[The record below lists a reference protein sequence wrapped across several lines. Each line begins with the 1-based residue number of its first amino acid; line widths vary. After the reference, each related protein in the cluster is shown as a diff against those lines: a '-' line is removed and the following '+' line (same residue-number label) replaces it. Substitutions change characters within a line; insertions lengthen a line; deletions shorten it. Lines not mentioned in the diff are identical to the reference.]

1 MEFLK
6 KKWQI
11 IVIVI
16 LILFGMNKCASSC
29 TNENKYESSEKTR
42 IEQVDSLN
50 NIINIM
56 NDSIKSLNMKV
67 QVLEATI
74 NGNQEMINRL
84 SQANEQISN
93 AKKNINVNVRQSK

>member
-1 MEFLK
+1 MEFIK
-6 KKWQI
+6 RKWQI
-11 IVIVI
+11 IVIVL
-16 LILFGMNKCASSC
+16 LILFGMNKCTSSC
-29 TNENKYESSEKTR
+29 TNENMYESSEKTR

-50 NIINIM
+50 NIISVM
-56 NDSIKSLNMKV
+56 NDSVKSLNMKV